1 MIKQIGVTVVVMLI
15 LSIFS
20 GTKIYLN
27 KKIDSM
33 KEGILKDIFKE
44 TFKNTDS
51 LFTGV
56 KEGKYKLESSTAGAK
71 EALLNSVTGIDKIVT
86 NNLDKLTQEAF
97 HIFKGDEYNNRN
109 DNYQYNGQIDNSDE
123 IYVEGITNFKNDN
136 RLTAGFKKRYNGKR
150 DINESNQ

>member
-15 LSIFS
+15 ISIFS

-33 KEGILKDIFKE
+33 KEGILKDIFRE

-97 HIFKGDEYNNRN
+97 HVFKRDEYNNRN
-109 DNYQYNGQIDNSDE
+109 ENYQYNGQVDNPDE
-123 IYVEGITNFKNDN
+123 IYVEGTTNFKNDS
-136 RLTAGFKKRYNGKR
+136 RLTAGFKKTL
-150 DINESNQ
+150 

>member
-15 LSIFS
+15 ISIFS

-27 KKIDSM
+27 KKINNM
-33 KEGILKDIFKE
+33 KEGILKDIFRE

-71 EALLNSVTGIDKIVT
+71 EALLNSVTGIDKIVANKIVT
-86 NNLDKLTQEAF
+86 NNFDKLTQEAF
-97 HIFKGDEYNNRN
+97 HVFKRDEYNNRN
-109 DNYQYNGQIDNSDE
+109 DNYQYNGQIDNPDE
-123 IYVEGITNFKNDN
+123 IYVEGTTNFKNDS
-136 RLTAGFKKRYNGKR
+136 RLTAGFKKTL
-150 DINESNQ
+150 

>member
-1 MIKQIGVTVVVMLI
+1 MEI
-15 LSIFS
+15 
-20 GTKIYLN
+20 
-27 KKIDSM
+27 
-33 KEGILKDIFKE
+33 
-44 TFKNTDS
+44 FKNTDS

-150 DINESNQ
+150 DINESNQWNDINPGFNPFWNHRECFV

>member
-33 KEGILKDIFKE
+33 KEGILKDIFRE